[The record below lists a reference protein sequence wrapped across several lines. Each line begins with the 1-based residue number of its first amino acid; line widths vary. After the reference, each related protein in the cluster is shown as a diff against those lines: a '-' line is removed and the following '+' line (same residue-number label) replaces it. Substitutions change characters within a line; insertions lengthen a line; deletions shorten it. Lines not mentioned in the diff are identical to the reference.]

1 MKINSES
8 KIELRNFFSRK
19 ENKYFIVWPESETTF
34 VELSHE
40 SFEALNLLKEGLS
53 ISKVEKVLE
62 KKYGEPFNVSGFV
75 SELIDLGFVKSI
87 DQITLPSKTRR
98 KITLSCIKKNHVA
111 WIYSKTLLLLYTL
124 IILFAA
130 AILFLNPTYLPSYQD
145 FFFVDNYLLTF
156 VLSIVSALAL
166 VFIHEFAHLIAG
178 KAVGVDGNFS
188 VGMRLF
194 YPVAETNLTGLW
206 SVPGKKRV
214 LPFLAGMINDTLII
228 SLILILFWLSDYGL
242 IPTGFN
248 PFSFGKFLILILF
261 YGILW
266 QFLFF
271 VRTDI
276 YFVVLTLSGAKNLYG
291 DSWRLIK
298 NKILSSIGK
307 KIEALKLSNK
317 ELQVV
322 KIYSLFML
330 AGTIISISTFTFY
343 GIPIL
348 NEILVE
354 SINKMMLFGTTD
366 FVQGII
372 LFILTSIQIG
382 GLLFYIIGGIWRIV
396 K

>member
-1 MKINSES
+1 M
-8 KIELRNFFSRK
+8 
-19 ENKYFIVWPESETTF
+19 
-34 VELSHE
+34 
-40 SFEALNLLKEGLS
+40 
-53 ISKVEKVLE
+53 
-62 KKYGEPFNVSGFV
+62 
-75 SELIDLGFVKSI
+75 
-87 DQITLPSKTRR
+87 
-98 KITLSCIKKNHVA
+98 
-111 WIYSKTLLLLYTL
+111 YTL

-266 QFLFF
+266 LFCC
-271 VRTDI
+271 
-276 YFVVLTLSGAKNLYG
+276 
-291 DSWRLIK
+291 
-298 NKILSSIGK
+298 
-307 KIEALKLSNK
+307 
-317 ELQVV
+317 
-322 KIYSLFML
+322 
-330 AGTIISISTFTFY
+330 
-343 GIPIL
+343 L
-348 NEILVE
+348 N
-354 SINKMMLFGTTD
+354 SFWG
-366 FVQGII
+366 
-372 LFILTSIQIG
+372 
-382 GLLFYIIGGIWRIV
+382 
-396 K
+396 

>member
-1 MKINSES
+1 MG
-8 KIELRNFFSRK
+8 
-19 ENKYFIVWPESETTF
+19 YF
-34 VELSHE
+34 
-40 SFEALNLLKEGLS
+40 G
-53 ISKVEKVLE
+53 
-62 KKYGEPFNVSGFV
+62 
-75 SELIDLGFVKSI
+75 
-87 DQITLPSKTRR
+87 
-98 KITLSCIKKNHVA
+98 
-111 WIYSKTLLLLYTL
+111 
-124 IILFAA
+124 
-130 AILFLNPTYLPSYQD
+130 
-145 FFFVDNYLLTF
+145 
-156 VLSIVSALAL
+156 
-166 VFIHEFAHLIAG
+166 
-178 KAVGVDGNFS
+178 
-188 VGMRLF
+188 
-194 YPVAETNLTGLW
+194 
-206 SVPGKKRV
+206 
-214 LPFLAGMINDTLII
+214 
-228 SLILILFWLSDYGL
+228 
-242 IPTGFN
+242 
-248 PFSFGKFLILILF
+248 
-261 YGILW
+261 
-266 QFLFF
+266 
-271 VRTDI
+271 

-354 SINKMMLFGTTD
+354 SINKIMLFGTTD